1 TMQLESRYAGTTSS
15 TYAMSITDSPIFSD
29 GQAPMPSRQDRNP
42 ISASVVTGLIL
53 GAANVFYGWYQTSTI
68 QQRLDAARAKA
79 ALFYQSTVAKY
90 ISGSRP
96 SGFTEYAPIGGLAAL
111 TMDQSTGKF
120 LQQTCSATV
129 VPSRGRNL
137 IMTAAHCLFNP
148 AANAW
153 ASVGAFC
160 LGGNEVTNDGMLYCP
175 VERRFTI
182 QNLQNGSIVAHLNK
196 IWDRYPSGVAAAD
209 DARFAEYDLAFVEL
223 KPNAVTQKNVEDVV
237 GSYGIVFNSNPND
250 VKSATLA
257 GYPGSNNLK
266 FLMCQKNISPT
277 HVSNTVSSKDGN
289 LLGIMT
295 GNVYE
300 IQDECSKMTQGSS
313 GGPWLLRSKQK
324 NMEQLIFGV
333 NAKLVK
339 TKADKWF
346 LWGGDDAQNTGVFSP
361 PLVGWTQ
368 TLYEGASGM
377 TTIAY

>member
-1 TMQLESRYAGTTSS
+1 
-15 TYAMSITDSPIFSD
+15 
-29 GQAPMPSRQDRNP
+29 
-42 ISASVVTGLIL
+42 
-53 GAANVFYGWYQTSTI
+53 
-68 QQRLDAARAKA
+68 
-79 ALFYQSTVAKY
+79 
-90 ISGSRP
+90 
-96 SGFTEYAPIGGLAAL
+96 
-111 TMDQSTGKF
+111 
-120 LQQTCSATV
+120 
-129 VPSRGRNL
+129 
-137 IMTAAHCLFNP
+137 
-148 AANAW
+148 
-153 ASVGAFC
+153 
-160 LGGNEVTNDGMLYCP
+160 
-175 VERRFTI
+175 
-182 QNLQNGSIVAHLNK
+182 
-196 IWDRYPSGVAAAD
+196 
-209 DARFAEYDLAFVEL
+209 
-223 KPNAVTQKNVEDVV
+223 DVV